1 MKGSF
6 EMANNVE
13 VSKEGLKAWKAP
25 ELRRLRAG
33 AAEAGGGNVIPDGG
47 DPNRSDRS

>member
-1 MKGSF
+1 
-6 EMANNVE
+6 MANNVE

-33 AAEAGGGNVIPDGG
+33 AAEAGTAQVADGGNPGAS
-47 DPNRSDRS
+47 RS

>member
-13 VSKEGLKAWKAP
+13 LSKEGLKAWKAP

-33 AAEAGGGNVIPDGG
+33 AAETNGTQNIPDGG
-47 DPNRSDRS
+47 PPGNARS